1 MKSFLA
7 IFICINLI
15 FSIGFYIFIG
25 LNGWINFEVG
35 FLSFSLVLLS
45 AYINLKRK
53 IKKEILKTQITSE
66 EITRV
71 QKDQH
76 AEEPTNKHSNQTKFS
91 FSNFILGM
99 QLSVGFFRIFSYL
112 MLILALM
119 ILMEKKIF
127 LITPYIVGIGI
138 CLIGVATLW
147 YFLSVRKLDT

>member
-1 MKSFLA
+1 M
-7 IFICINLI
+7 
-15 FSIGFYIFIG
+15 
-25 LNGWINFEVG
+25 
-35 FLSFSLVLLS
+35 LLS

-66 EITRV
+66 EITLT

-76 AEEPTNKHSNQTKFS
+76 TEEPINKRSNQTKFS

-112 MLILALM
+112 ILILALM

-138 CLIGVATLW
+138 CLVGVATLW
-147 YFLSVRKLDT
+147 YFLSVRKLHE